1 MKEKKI
7 LNSSKGF
14 TLIEIIIAVSI
25 LLFGVVLV
33 YSAFSSMTALTYG
46 VSSRFTA
53 VYLASE
59 GLEIVRNLRDNNF
72 IAMASDPSNGAITWS
87 MGLVGSPCDNGCIAS
102 YKTVNAGQLALYDGE
117 FLGLNTQGFY
127 GHDANSTPTIFK
139 RKITINPVQGTDDIL
154 KVNVVVLWSYNN
166 QDFNF
171 QVDEYLYNWL

>member
-1 MKEKKI
+1 MQVKKN
-7 LNSSKGF
+7 LNSSRGF

-72 IAMASDPSNGAITWS
+72 IAMASDPSNAGITWS
-87 MGLVGSPCDNGCIAS
+87 LGLAGNPCDRGCIAS
-102 YKTVNAGQLALYDGE
+102 YKTINTGQLALYDGE
-117 FLGLNTQGFY
+117 FLGLNAQGFY
-127 GHDANSTPTIFK
+127 DYDANSTPTIFK
-139 RKITINPVQGTDDIL
+139 RKITISPVEGTSDIL

-171 QVDEYLYNWL
+171 QADEYLYNWL